1 MIIYLVIRFIAHIS
15 YLNVHNQ
22 YALQMIVQFYVD
34 ITVILEILWR
44 SSIHVVHD
52 LRFGLVLT
60 CEQEIVILKG
70 TNVRREILEAF

>member
-1 MIIYLVIRFIAHIS
+1 MIIYLVITFIARIS